1 MLGRCGCRSR
11 QNPAFGAG
19 TAVVG
24 GVPNGANGRS
34 VAPFL
39 RCGGQGLGK
48 RWALAPPAAGYGVRR
63 RLDGRAKT
71 VRRHPGGQTLSRGCV
86 FGNQCLRRR
95 HRRGVYCRSF
105 PGFGTTEL
113 PGTSGVQASPTS
125 TGRTRR
131 HSVDPVFLMAARM
144 RRRGSEAVSTT
155 GMVKLDV
162 RVPRLRVSCLPP
174 ASRLRLDC
182 SVSIPYGDGDNRG
195 LSNPRRP
202 AGPPSLARPAL
213 APACSVGRGGSLNQH
228 VIDAVE
234 IGVPTAPGA
243 QLAEAI

>member
-1 MLGRCGCRSR
+1 
-11 QNPAFGAG
+11 
-19 TAVVG
+19 
-24 GVPNGANGRS
+24 
-34 VAPFL
+34 
-39 RCGGQGLGK
+39 
-48 RWALAPPAAGYGVRR
+48 
-63 RLDGRAKT
+63 
-71 VRRHPGGQTLSRGCV
+71 
-86 FGNQCLRRR
+86 
-95 HRRGVYCRSF
+95 
-105 PGFGTTEL
+105 
-113 PGTSGVQASPTS
+113 
-125 TGRTRR
+125 
-131 HSVDPVFLMAARM
+131 MAARM

-162 RVPRLRVSCLPP
+162 RVPRLHVSCLPP

-195 LSNPRRP
+195 LSNPRCP

-228 VIDAVE
+228 VIDAVK